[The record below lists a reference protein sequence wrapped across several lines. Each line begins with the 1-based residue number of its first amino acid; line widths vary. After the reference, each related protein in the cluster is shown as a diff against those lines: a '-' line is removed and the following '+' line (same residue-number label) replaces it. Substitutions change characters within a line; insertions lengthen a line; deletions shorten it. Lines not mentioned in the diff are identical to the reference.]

1 MLIQKFTVPE
11 EEMMDVG
18 LRELNMSRLGRFV
31 GLAGKNGS
39 GKTRLLKKLEFY
51 ISTRANVISHQKEL
65 ETTLINNRN
74 ALKRDPNSIYASSW
88 KNTVDEV
95 SKQLSLGVG
104 RLVPLDVEISFKSI
118 RFVPK
123 DLNLLDPRSSIL
135 GEIDD
140 RSSAAKSPGVNGL
153 AQNCLFY
160 IQQLQT
166 RAWNVGHPD
175 FSGSPEEKVNHIK
188 EYDSFKELLNK
199 ILTATLGRDA
209 DGYPI
214 LFGKR
219 IPDSDLSDGQKILL
233 QLCVALHAQHIELNN
248 TVFILDEPENHLH
261 PSAVIDL
268 LKTLYDVAPNS
279 QIWVATH
286 SVPLLSFIASVEP
299 MSLWFVNDGFVRNAG
314 RHPEIVLNSLLG
326 DSNAIAQLNMF
337 TGLPAQLAAINYACE
352 SLLPPKAV
360 TLSGKD
366 PQVSQIQSIIK
377 NLLNDHSLS
386 ILDYG
391 AGKGRLLDGM
401 AADFHD
407 LYGRR
412 FSESISYHAFDPFID
427 DKEQCTRLIR
437 SYYTDETPR
446 YFNTH
451 EEFFSKQ
458 DDMSIDVVVM
468 CNVLHEISPRE
479 WISLF
484 SNENLIMRSLKDDGY
499 ILIVEDQ
506 RIPVG
511 EKAHDYGFL
520 VLDTSHLRTL
530 FCVTNDDLKNSLFS
544 VGDERNDG
552 RLKSHLISKS
562 LLGRITSETIK
573 KSITQLNSTA
583 KTEIKRIRSLSPSYE
598 NGQLNGFWTQQFA
611 NSSLFLAEV

>member
-51 ISTRANVISHQKEL
+51 ISVRTQVISRQSEWEHTL
-65 ETTLINNRN
+65 EDTKN
-74 ALKRDPNSIYASSW
+74 ALKNDPNSRYAPSW
-88 KNTVDEV
+88 KERIDEV
-95 SKQLSLGVG
+95 SKQLSFGVG
-104 RLVPLDVEISFKSI
+104 RLVTLDAGIGLKSI

-123 DLNLLDPRSSIL
+123 DLNLVDPRNSNL
-135 GEIDD
+135 GEIDN
-140 RSSAAKSPGVNGL
+140 RSSGAKSPGVDGL

-166 RAWNVGHPD
+166 RAWNAGHQNYMGL
-175 FSGSPEEKVNHIK
+175 SEEKEKYTK
-188 EYDSFKELLNK
+188 EYNSFKELLNK
-199 ILTATLGRDA
+199 ILNVTLERDI
-209 DGYPI
+209 DGYPV

-219 IPDSDLSDGQKILL
+219 IPDSNLSDGQKILL

-248 TVFILDEPENHLH
+248 AVFILDEPENHLH

-299 MSLWFVNDGFVRNAG
+299 MSLWFVNDGFVKNAG
-314 RHPEIVLNSLLG
+314 RHPEIVLSSLLG
-326 DSNAIAQLNMF
+326 DRNAIAQLNIF

-360 TLSGKD
+360 TLSEKD
-366 PQVSQIQSIIK
+366 PQVNQIQNIIN
-377 NLLNDHSLS
+377 NLLHDRTLS

-407 LYGRR
+407 LHGKI
-412 FSESISYHAFDPFID
+412 FSESISYYAFDPFND
-427 DKEQCTRLIR
+427 DKEHCTRLIR
-437 SYYTDETPR
+437 SYYTDEVPR
-446 YFNTH
+446 YFNTD

-458 DDMSIDVVVM
+458 DDMSIDIVVL
-468 CNVLHEISPRE
+468 CNVLHEISPRH

-484 SNENLIMRSLKDDGY
+484 SNESLIMRSLKDDGY

-530 FCVTNDDLKNSLFS
+530 FCITNDDANNALFS
-544 VGDERNDG
+544 VGDVRGDG

-573 KSITQLNSTA
+573 KSITQLNNTA
-583 KTEIKRIRSLSPSYE
+583 RTEIKRIRSLNPSYE

-611 NSSLFLAEV
+611 NTSLFLSEV